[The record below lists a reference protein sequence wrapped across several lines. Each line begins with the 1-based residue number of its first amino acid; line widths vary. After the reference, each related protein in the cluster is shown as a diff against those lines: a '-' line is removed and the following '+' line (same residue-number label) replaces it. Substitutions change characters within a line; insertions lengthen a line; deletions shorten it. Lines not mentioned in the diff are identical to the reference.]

1 MFRSELGLTDVKL
14 QERLI
19 NKLLADEKIIMYK
32 KESKKGITLLFKL
45 NKSTE
50 STGDNFEKVVLSI
63 VENAGNKGIWTKD
76 IRYKS
81 NIPAI
86 YLNKI
91 LKQMENK
98 RLVKTVKSVSASK
111 KKLYMLFDIEPD
123 ISVTGGT
130 WYSNQDFEVEFVD
143 VLNQQCFRFLD
154 ERVGSFGF
162 QQRPSFRNC
171 LHSSRPQIIWAH
183 F

>member
-1 MFRSELGLTDVKL
+1 M
-14 QERLI
+14 
-19 NKLLADEKIIMYK
+19 
-32 KESKKGITLLFKL
+32 
-45 NKSTE
+45 
-50 STGDNFEKVVLSI
+50 
-63 VENAGNKGIWTKD
+63 
-76 IRYKS
+76 
-81 NIPAI
+81 
-86 YLNKI
+86 
-91 LKQMENK
+91 
-98 RLVKTVKSVSASK
+98 VKTVKSVSASK